1 MQLGVGNTYQIAIS
15 PTISLNPYKLAYPA
29 CKLSMCIRISSLD
42 GINTRLVIIPYLGV
56 RIRNMIRVDN
66 FMQAASPIF
75 SRRCVCA
82 TDVYKYIAR
91 LSPQSSGKS
100 HKSFIIY
107 Y

>member
-1 MQLGVGNTYQIAIS
+1 
-15 PTISLNPYKLAYPA
+15 
-29 CKLSMCIRISSLD
+29 MCISSLD
-42 GINTRLVIIPYLGV
+42 GINTRLVVIPYLGV

-75 SRRCVCA
+75 SRRCLCA
-82 TDVYKYIAR
+82 TDMHIPR
-91 LSPQSSGKS
+91 LNPQSSGKS